1 MSTSKPDDSIRQDRA
16 LEPTEASASG
26 TSTRRRSQDERSSA
40 TIASLSEATIALMTE
55 VGFTNL
61 TTTNIAKRA
70 GVSRGAM
77 LHHFPSKVALVIHAT
92 GEMWGEV
99 VAAAEKLR
107 AACDPDRPDPDFFVS
122 AIWEEVMAERHVSV
136 SVDIMLAARGDPILK
151 SHLDSWVLKMFAS
164 YREAARHAFG
174 RGGLSET
181 ECDALI
187 ATIASTLRGQ
197 RIAEMMAPEIT
208 SGPAVRAMLST
219 ILRDRL
225 AVAAK

>member
-1 MSTSKPDDSIRQDRA
+1 
-16 LEPTEASASG
+16 
-26 TSTRRRSQDERSSA
+26 
-40 TIASLSEATIALMTE
+40 
-55 VGFTNL
+55 
-61 TTTNIAKRA
+61 
-70 GVSRGAM
+70 
-77 LHHFPSKVALVIHAT
+77 
-92 GEMWGEV
+92 
-99 VAAAEKLR
+99 
-107 AACDPDRPDPDFFVS
+107 
-122 AIWEEVMAERHVSV
+122 
-136 SVDIMLAARGDPILK
+136 
-151 SHLDSWVLKMFAS
+151 MFAS

-219 ILRDRL
+219 ILRDWL

>member
-1 MSTSKPDDSIRQDRA
+1 MRTSTPIYFIGQDGA
-16 LEPTEASASG
+16 VEPIEASAPGMSA
-26 TSTRRRSQDERSSA
+26 SRRSQDERSSA

-61 TTTNIAKRA
+61 TTINIAKRA

-77 LHHFPSKVALVIHAT
+77 LHHFPSKVELVVYAA

-99 VAAAEKLR
+99 VAAGKKLR

-122 AIWEEVMAERHVSV
+122 AIWEEVMTERHVSV
-136 SVDIMLAARGDPILK
+136 SVDIMLAARGDPMLK
-151 SHLDSWVLKMFAS
+151 PHLDSWVLKMFAS
-164 YREAARHAFG
+164 YRETAHHAFG
-174 RGGLSET
+174 RAGLSET

-219 ILRDRL
+219 LVRDRL
-225 AVAAK
+225 VVAAN